1 MIELFHSYFPTTI
14 LSYIS
19 EMSSSTSPVIEHAQA
34 QKSRFQSTID
44 PVEWPFEHFPPPP
57 LDGYWIPKSA
67 PPPPSRFP
75 PPLPNVPSN
84 STLDPPIMALTYPP
98 PPPLTVKDPTWLDQM
113 LADVMR
119 QRSHLEMC
127 LSEAQADVAN
137 AYVEAGLADAELEEE
152 RTNMQAFLNMVAKV
166 AGGGFVRRMLEDVE
180 HSVEIMSKPRG
191 DEDDSTSSSS
201 SGSTYSVHEPA
212 V

>member
-1 MIELFHSYFPTTI
+1 
-14 LSYIS
+14 
-19 EMSSSTSPVIEHAQA
+19 
-34 QKSRFQSTID
+34 
-44 PVEWPFEHFPPPP
+44 
-57 LDGYWIPKSA
+57 
-67 PPPPSRFP
+67 
-75 PPLPNVPSN
+75 
-84 STLDPPIMALTYPP
+84 
-98 PPPLTVKDPTWLDQM
+98 
-113 LADVMR
+113 
-119 QRSHLEMC
+119 MC

-180 HSVEIMSKPRG
+180 QSVEIMSKPRG